1 MISGQ
6 NKVPI
11 GLFGGLMDLIN
22 TSKRFNEL
30 RIQFESS
37 TRVPTKVTAFF
48 GVKVEVKDDA

>member
-37 TRVPTKVTAFF
+37 KRVPTKVTAF
-48 GVKVEVKDDA
+48 